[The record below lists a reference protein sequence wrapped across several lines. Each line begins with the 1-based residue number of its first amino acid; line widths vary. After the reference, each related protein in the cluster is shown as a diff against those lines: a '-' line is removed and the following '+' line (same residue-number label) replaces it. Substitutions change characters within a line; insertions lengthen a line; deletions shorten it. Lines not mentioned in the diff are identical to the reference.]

1 MTRSGA
7 RARISRVPRVVP
19 ALLLLTAACDTRAGW
34 ERQALGREYFDSTGA
49 YVHAGV
55 STRAAPDI
63 DPLDVSNLHGDTT
76 AADFKLYQMRCAACH
91 ELPDPTMKTAEHW
104 SFLIGRM
111 QGKTETAGLI
121 PMTDEEAEGILG
133 FLRRHAKR

>member
-1 MTRSGA
+1 MPIDLPVEIRCA
-7 RARISRVPRVVP
+7 AVVLP
-19 ALLLLTAACDTRAGW
+19 LLLLTAACDARAGR
-34 ERQALGREYFDSTGA
+34 ERQALGREYFDSTGS

-55 STRAAPDI
+55 STRARADI
-63 DPLDVSNLHGDTT
+63 DPLDVSSLDGDTT

-91 ELPDPTMKTAEHW
+91 ELPDPTMKTGEHW

-121 PMTDEEAEGILG
+121 PMTDEEAEAILG
-133 FLRRHAKR
+133 FLRRHARR